1 MKKTIPS
8 IRLERLE
15 NIVIDIST
23 DIHLLHRNFNKDF
36 FMSDRKSIN
45 IMAIC
50 STLLVLMGAGT
61 GIKNVIERHI
71 EQKRL

>member
-1 MKKTIPS
+1 
-8 IRLERLE
+8 
-15 NIVIDIST
+15 
-23 DIHLLHRNFNKDF
+23 
-36 FMSDRKSIN
+36 MSDRKLIN

-71 EQKRL
+71 EQKRLLELQKIEQQRNESPEMQEEINYIEEKG

>member
-1 MKKTIPS
+1 
-8 IRLERLE
+8 
-15 NIVIDIST
+15 
-23 DIHLLHRNFNKDF
+23 
-36 FMSDRKSIN
+36 MSDRKLIN

-71 EQKRL
+71 EQKRLQELQKIEQQRNESLEMQEEINYIEEEG

>member
-1 MKKTIPS
+1 
-8 IRLERLE
+8 
-15 NIVIDIST
+15 
-23 DIHLLHRNFNKDF
+23 
-36 FMSDRKSIN
+36 MSDRKLIN

-71 EQKRL
+71 EQKRLLELQKIE